1 MKVYELMDILSRAPA
16 GENVKISI
24 CVNSSEFLKNKTD
37 EDESVITR
45 DIEMYDEGFICGT

>member
-1 MKVYELMDILSRAPA
+1 MKVYELMEILSRAPA